1 MDRLLAMMRFTRIV
15 EKGSLTAAATECNTS
30 LPSMV
35 RTLSAL
41 ERHVGVSLLNRTT
54 RRLSLTDEGRQYYE
68 RCKAILEQVQE
79 AETTLASRALA
90 PSGKLVVTASVM
102 FGRRYIALLVAQFVA
117 RHPRVNAEL
126 LFVDRVV
133 NLAEEG
139 VDVAVRIGPLA
150 DSALIAF
157 PVGYVRRVV
166 CASPRYLRLHGAPRS
181 PADLH
186 GHRIVRFSGLV
197 PKSEWAFRAGSRRL
211 TVPIESAYVCNQADS
226 AIQACVNGN
235 GLGVFLSYMVAPARR
250 ARQLR
255 YVLEEFEVE
264 PLPVHVVY
272 PRSRAL
278 SAKVRAFVDF
288 CVARLRQEK
297 FD

>member
-1 MDRLLAMMRFTRIV
+1 MDRLLAMTRFTRIV
-15 EKGSLTAAATECNTS
+15 ERGSLTAAATDCDTS

-41 ERHVGVSLLNRTT
+41 ERHVGVSLLSRTT
-54 RRLSLTDEGRQYYE
+54 RRIRLTDEGRQYYE
-68 RCKAILEQVQE
+68 RCKAILEQVQQAE
-79 AETTLASRALA
+79 AALASRAVA
-90 PSGKLVVTASVM
+90 PSGRLAVSASVM
-102 FGRRYIALLVAQFVA
+102 FGRRYIALMLAQFLA
-117 RHPRVNAEL
+117 RHRGVSVEL
-126 LFVDRVV
+126 LFVDRLV
-133 NLAEEG
+133 NLVDEG

-150 DSALIAF
+150 DSSLIAV
-157 PVGYVRRVV
+157 PVGLVRRVV
-166 CASPRYLRLHGAPRS
+166 CGSPKYLREHGAPRA
-181 PADLH
+181 PEELRR
-186 GHRIVRFSGLV
+186 HRLVRFTGLA
-197 PKSEWAFRAGSRRL
+197 PRSDWLFRAGSRRL
-211 TVPIESAYVCNQADS
+211 CVPIDAAYVCNQADS
-226 AIQACVNGN
+226 AIQACINGN
-235 GLGVFLSYMVAPARR
+235 GLGAFLSYMVAPARR

-288 CVARLRQEK
+288 CVPRLRQEK

>member
-1 MDRLLAMMRFTRIV
+1 MDKLLAMTRFTRIV
-15 EKGSLTAAATECNTS
+15 EKGSLTAAAAECDTS

-41 ERHVGVSLLNRTT
+41 ERQVGASLLSRTT
-54 RRLSLTDEGRQYYE
+54 RRISLTDEGRQYYE
-68 RCKAILEQVQE
+68 RCKEILEQVQQAE
-79 AETTLASRALA
+79 AALASRAVA
-90 PSGKLVVTASVM
+90 PSGKLAVTASVM
-102 FGRRYIALLVAQFVA
+102 FGRRYMALMAAQFLA
-117 RHPRVNAEL
+117 RHPRVRVEL

-133 NLAEEG
+133 NLVEEG

-150 DSALIAF
+150 DSSLVALPA
-157 PVGYVRRVV
+157 GYARRVV
-166 CASPRYLRLHGAPRS
+166 CASPRYLRQRGAPRS
-181 PADLH
+181 PADLRA
-186 GHRIVRFSGLV
+186 HRIVRFTGLV
-197 PKSEWAFRAGSRRL
+197 PKSEWVFRSGPRRIA
-211 TVPIESAYVCNQADS
+211 VPIDSAFVCNQADS

-235 GLGVFLSYMVAPARR
+235 GLGMFLSYMVAAPKR

-272 PRSRAL
+272 PRSRAV
-278 SAKVRAFVDF
+278 SANVRAFVDF
-288 CVARLRQEK
+288 CVARLRAEK

>member
-1 MDRLLAMMRFTRIV
+1 VDKLLAMARFTRIV
-15 EKGSLTAAATECNTS
+15 EKGSLTAAAADCGTS

-35 RTLSAL
+35 RSLSAL

-54 RRLSLTDEGRQYYE
+54 RRISLTDEGRQYHE
-68 RCKAILEQVQE
+68 QCKLILDQVQQ
-79 AETTLASRALA
+79 ADAALASRASA
-90 PSGKLVVTASVM
+90 PSGRLAVTASVM
-102 FGRRYIALLVAQFVA
+102 FGRRYIAMLAAQFMA
-117 RHPRVNAEL
+117 RHPGVKVEL

-133 NLAEEG
+133 NLVEEG
-139 VDVAVRIGPLA
+139 VDVALRIGPLV
-150 DSALIAF
+150 DSSLIAI
-157 PVGYVRRVV
+157 PVGHVRRVV
-166 CASPRYLRLHGAPRS
+166 CGSPAYLRRHGTPRT
-181 PADLH
+181 PEEVRR
-186 GHRIVRFSGLV
+186 HRIVRFTGLV
-197 PKSEWAFRAGSRRL
+197 PRSEWVFGYGARKRTIA
-211 TVPIESAYVCNQADS
+211 VESGYTCNQADS

-255 YVLEEFEVE
+255 YVLEDYEVE

-278 SAKVRAFVDF
+278 SASVRVFVAA
-288 CVARLRQEK
+288 CVSKLRRET